1 MARRRVDKF
10 SSLDSVISRVPIEI
24 VLANEKRRIWKKA
37 FFEDEL
43 FEERKNRETERER
56 ERSEFVIIF
65 GTKLKLILNRFI
77 NPFKCSWRKV
87 IKNHPRGNSVV

>member
-43 FEERKNRETERER
+43 FEERKNRERER
-56 ERSEFVIIF
+56 EKWIRNNFRNQVEVD
-65 GTKLKLILNRFI
+65 
-77 NPFKCSWRKV
+77 FKSFYK
-87 IKNHPRGNSVV
+87 SF

>member
-24 VLANEKRRIWKKA
+24 VLTNEKRRIWKKA

-56 ERSEFVIIF
+56 EKWIRNNFRNQVEVD
-65 GTKLKLILNRFI
+65 
-77 NPFKCSWRKV
+77 FKSFYK
-87 IKNHPRGNSVV
+87 SF

>member
-24 VLANEKRRIWKKA
+24 VLTNEKRRIWKKA

-43 FEERKNRETERER
+43 FEERKNQETERER
-56 ERSEFVIIF
+56 EKWIRNNFRNQVEVD
-65 GTKLKLILNRFI
+65 
-77 NPFKCSWRKV
+77 FKSFYK
-87 IKNHPRGNSVV
+87 SF

>member
-24 VLANEKRRIWKKA
+24 VLTNEKRRIWKKA

-43 FEERKNRETERER
+43 FEERKNRER

>member
-24 VLANEKRRIWKKA
+24 VLTNEKRRIWKKA

-43 FEERKNRETERER
+43 FEERKNRERER
-56 ERSEFVIIF
+56 EKWIRNNFRNQVEVD
-65 GTKLKLILNRFI
+65 
-77 NPFKCSWRKV
+77 FKSFYK
-87 IKNHPRGNSVV
+87 SF